1 MYFFLQAGGVSMD
14 VDQMKF
20 ENLALVAG
28 AALIAIILVF
38 MYGITLKWG
47 DKEIVIGAL
56 KKLLAKKDEDTR
68 LKEELKR
75 FTDDV
80 DNDITNQLYDL
91 VDGMDFRLEK
101 IMVKEHCFF
110 SFGEFI
116 RLVQEELKKRI
127 RRNNLKE
134 RMSEESREKY
144 ADKILHNIKERYTAF
159 KYKAANVKCGDTYA
173 DFNVIEAAV
182 KQEIM
187 GFVSDT
193 ISILVS
199 GMRKKIEKYEA
210 AKPEFKTADARKFC
224 CDDCIGKNKRYIE
237 DLIGREAK
245 K

>member
-1 MYFFLQAGGVSMD
+1 MYLFLLQAGGLSID

-20 ENLALVAG
+20 ENLALVVG
-28 AALIAIILVF
+28 AALIAIILIF

-47 DKEIVIGAL
+47 DKEIVIGGL
-56 KKLLAKKDEDTR
+56 KKLIAKKDEDTR

-80 DNDITNQLYDL
+80 DNDITNHLYDL
-91 VDGMDFRLEK
+91 VDAMDFRLEK

-144 ADKILHNIKERYTAF
+144 ADKILHNIRERYTAF
-159 KYKAANVKCGDTYA
+159 QYKAANVKCGDTYA
-173 DFNVIEAAV
+173 DFNDLEAAV
-182 KQEIM
+182 QQEIM

-193 ISILVS
+193 IGILVS

-210 AKPEFKTADARKFC
+210 TKPKFKTADARKFC
-224 CDDCIGKNKRYIE
+224 CDDCISKNERYIK
-237 DLIGREAK
+237 DLIGTEV
-245 K
+245 

>member
-1 MYFFLQAGGVSMD
+1 MYLFLLQTGGVSMN

-20 ENLALVAG
+20 ENLALVVG
-28 AALIAIILVF
+28 AALIAIILIF

-75 FTDDV
+75 FADDV

-127 RRNNLKE
+127 RCNNLKE

-159 KYKAANVKCGDTYA
+159 QYKVANVKCGDTYA

-187 GFVSDT
+187 GFVNDT

-199 GMRKKIEKYEA
+199 GMRKKIGKYEET
-210 AKPEFKTADARKFC
+210 KPEFKTVDARKFC
-224 CDDCIGKNKRYIE
+224 CDDRISKNKRYIE
-237 DLIGREAK
+237 DMIGKEV
-245 K
+245 

>member
-1 MYFFLQAGGVSMD
+1 MYLFLLQAGGVSMD

-28 AALIAIILVF
+28 AALIAVVF
-38 MYGITLKWG
+38 IFTYGITLKWG
-47 DKEIVIGAL
+47 DKEIVIGGL
-56 KKLLAKKDEDTR
+56 KRMLAKKDEDTR

-101 IMVKEHCFF
+101 LVVKKHCFF

-144 ADKILHNIKERYTAF
+144 AEKILRNIKERYAAF
-159 KYKAANVKCGDTYA
+159 QYKAANVKCGETYA
-173 DFNVIEAAV
+173 DFDVIEAAV
-182 KQEIM
+182 KQEIT
-187 GFVSDT
+187 GFVNDA
-193 ISILVS
+193 IDILVS
-199 GMRKKIEKYEA
+199 GMRKKIKKYEA
-210 AKPEFKTADARKFC
+210 TKTEFKTVDARKFC
-224 CDDCIGKNKRYIE
+224 CDDCIGKNKKYIE
-237 DLIGREAK
+237 DLIGKEV
-245 K
+245 

>member
-1 MYFFLQAGGVSMD
+1 MYFFLLQAGGVSMD

-20 ENLALVAG
+20 ENLALIVG
-28 AALIAIILVF
+28 AALIAIILIF

-56 KKLLAKKDEDTR
+56 KRLLAKKDEDTR

-144 ADKILHNIKERYTAF
+144 ADKILRNIKERYTAF
-159 KYKAANVKCGDTYA
+159 QYKAANVKCGDTYA
-173 DFNVIEAAV
+173 DFDVIEAAV

-199 GMRKKIEKYEA
+199 GMKKKIEKYEA
-210 AKPEFKTADARKFC
+210 TKPEFKTADARKFC
-224 CDDCIGKNKRYIE
+224 CDDRISKNKRYIE
-237 DLIGREAK
+237 DLVGKEM
-245 K
+245 